1 LKDKIQT
8 IIDRYHELAKRME
21 QPDFA
26 DDLKKMQ
33 EVSREHSDIGKKLPV
48 FKKYLDTLKT
58 IDDSEEILKTESD
71 EEILELAKEELTAA
85 KEYLPEIEK
94 EVQILLIPKDE
105 SDGKNAILEIRAGTG
120 GDEAGLFAGDLLRM
134 YQYYAENRKW
144 KIEVMSISEGEKE
157 SIKEAIILVSGDEVY
172 GSLKYESGVHRVQ
185 RVPETETQGRIHTS
199 AASVVVLPESGD
211 VDVIIDEKDLRVDYF
226 RASGAGGQHI
236 NKTDSA
242 VRLTHFPSGLV
253 VNCQDE
259 RSQIKNKAKAMK
271 ILQSRLLD
279 LEIQKRQESET
290 TARRSMVGTGDRSAK
305 IRTYNFPQGRVTDHR
320 INLTLYKLEQ
330 VMAGDIQEL
339 ITALAQAD
347 LQEKIAAK
355 E

>member
-1 LKDKIQT
+1 MKDKIQT
-8 IIDRYHELAKRME
+8 IIDRRNELAKRME

-33 EVSREHSDIGKKLPV
+33 EVSREYSDIGKQLPV
-48 FKKYLDTLKT
+48 FQKYLAAIKT
-58 IDDSEEILKTESD
+58 IEDCEEILKTES
-71 EEILELAKEELTAA
+71 EAEILELAKEELAAA

-94 EVQILLIPKDE
+94 EVQILLIPKDP
-105 SDGKNAILEIRAGTG
+105 SDCKNAILEIRAGTG
-120 GDEAGLFAGDLLRM
+120 GDEAGLFAADLYRM
-134 YQYYAENRKW
+134 YQYYAESRKW
-144 KIEVMSISEGEKE
+144 KTELMSVSEGEKD
-157 SIKEAIILVSGDEVY
+157 SIKEVILLISGEDVY

-199 AASVVVLPESGD
+199 AASVVVLPESDD
-211 VDVIIDEKDLRVDYF
+211 VDIVIDEKDLRIDYF

-259 RSQIKNKAKAMK
+259 RSQIKNRAKAMK

-279 LEIQKRQESET
+279 LEIQKKQESET
-290 TARRSMVGTGDRSAK
+290 SARRSMVGTGDRSAK
-305 IRTYNFPQGRVTDHR
+305 IRTYNFPQGRVSDHR
-320 INLTLYKLEQ
+320 INLTLYKLDQ
-330 VMAGDIQEL
+330 VMAGDIQEF

>member
-1 LKDKIQT
+1 MNDKIQT
-8 IIDRYHELAKRME
+8 IIERYYELGKRME

-26 DDLKKMQ
+26 GDLKKMQ
-33 EVSREHSDIGKKLPV
+33 EVSREYSDIGKKLPS
-48 FKKYLDTLKT
+48 FKKYLDTLKV
-58 IDDSEEILKTESD
+58 INDSEDILKTESD
-71 EEILELAKEELTAA
+71 TEILELAKEELAAA

-120 GDEAGLFAGDLLRM
+120 GDEAGLFTGDLYRM
-134 YQYYAENRKW
+134 YQYYAESRKW
-144 KIEVMSISEGEKE
+144 KTEIMSLSEGEKD
-157 SIKEAIILVSGDEVY
+157 SVKEVILLVSGEDVY

-199 AASVVVLPESGD
+199 AASVVVLPESDD
-211 VDVIIDEKDLRVDYF
+211 VDVVIEEKDLRIDYF

-253 VNCQDE
+253 VSCQDE

-279 LEIQKRQESET
+279 LEIQKKQASET
-290 TARRSMVGTGDRSAK
+290 SARRSMVGTGDRSAK

-320 INLTLYKLEQ
+320 INLTLYKLNQ
-330 VMAGDIQEL
+330 VMTGDIQEL

-347 LQEKIAAK
+347 LQEKIAAR

>member
-1 LKDKIQT
+1 
-8 IIDRYHELAKRME
+8 ME
-21 QPDFA
+21 QPDFSA
-26 DDLKKMQ
+26 DLKKMQ
-33 EVSREHSDIGKKLPV
+33 EVGREHSDIGKKLPV

-58 IDDSEEILKTESD
+58 IDDCEEILKTEND
-71 EEILELAKEELTAA
+71 VEIIDLAKEELYSA
-85 KEYLPEIEK
+85 KEYLPQIEK

-105 SDGKNAILEIRAGTG
+105 NDCKNAILEIRAGTG

-144 KIEVMSISEGEKE
+144 KTEVMSISEGEKE
-157 SIKEAIILVSGDEVY
+157 SIKEVIILVSGEEVY

-253 VNCQDE
+253 VSCQDE

-279 LEIQKRQESET
+279 LEIQKKQESET
-290 TARRSMVGTGDRSAK
+290 SARRSMVGTGDRSAK

-347 LQEKIAAK
+347 LQEKIAAR